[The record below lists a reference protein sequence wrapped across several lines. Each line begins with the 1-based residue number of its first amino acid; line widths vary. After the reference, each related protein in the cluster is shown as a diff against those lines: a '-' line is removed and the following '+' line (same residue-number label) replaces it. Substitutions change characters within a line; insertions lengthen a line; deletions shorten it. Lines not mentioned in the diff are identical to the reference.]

1 MSRAFVREDGPTRW
15 EPDVRYAYVVRVVGD
30 PEVVMQSDDLLGLL
44 HWLEGREPGRY
55 ELRDESG
62 LLLAHS

>member
-1 MSRAFVREDGPTRW
+1 MSRAFVKEDGPTRW
-15 EPDVRYAYVVRVVGD
+15 EPDVRYAYQVRAVG
-30 PEVVMQSDDLLGLL
+30 ETEIVMQSDNLLGLL
-44 HWLEGREPGRY
+44 QWLETREPGRY